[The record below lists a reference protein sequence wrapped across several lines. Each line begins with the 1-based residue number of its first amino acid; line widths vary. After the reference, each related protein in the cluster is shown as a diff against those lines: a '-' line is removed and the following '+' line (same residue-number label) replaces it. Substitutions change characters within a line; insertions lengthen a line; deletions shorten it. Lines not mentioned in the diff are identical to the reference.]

1 MSGEVKKKFKVPDTF
16 VIIFMLMAAIS
27 LLTYVIPAGQYE
39 TVVNEA
45 GRSVVDPLSYHLVD
59 KTPITVSGF
68 LMAIYNGCM
77 KSAGIIFMILLLGA
91 YASIINETGA
101 LSRGISSIVKRYDK
115 KALYAIPPIMVVLS
129 LLGASAVI
137 VDACIAFVPVGLLI
151 AKKLKLDAV
160 AGAAIIYLGCYA
172 GWNTSFMAAI
182 TVQLGQEIAGLP
194 LLSGLAFRFVVYVI
208 FTIITIAYV
217 LRYCRKLQQDRTQ
230 SVMSSEEL
238 KQFDEGIIEV
248 EDTTG
253 FSFRDAV
260 ILVLFL
266 CGIGFYIY
274 GTLRYNWSMDM
285 MTGIFMAVA
294 LLSGIVGGLSP
305 DRMSRA
311 FMRGINDMALSAIL
325 VGCASSLAVI
335 MNSANIIHS
344 IIYGCSLL
352 MAAFPGA
359 IAAVIMF
366 YVNLVFNFFVTSGP
380 AQGAIVMPIMAPLA
394 DVIGVTRQVAVLC
407 FQYGDGLSNCIVPTS
422 GVLMGVI
429 GMAKVPLT
437 TWLKFMLKLFAIWVA
452 FITLVIIVAVLTGYR

>member
-1 MSGEVKKKFKVPDTF
+1 
-16 VIIFMLMAAIS
+16 
-27 LLTYVIPAGQYE
+27 
-39 TVVNEA
+39 
-45 GRSVVDPLSYHLVD
+45 
-59 KTPITVSGF
+59 
-68 LMAIYNGCM
+68 M

-238 KQFDEGIIEV
+238 KQFDEGVIEV

>member
-238 KQFDEGIIEV
+238 KQFDEGVIEV